1 MTQPRIALV
10 TTAHLPEGAVDH
22 DLPLLRDAVAA
33 AGAEAAVVNWHD
45 PDVDWSGFDLA
56 LIRSTWDYTL
66 RTGEFL
72 AWADRCGA
80 ATALLNPPAVVR
92 WNSDKRYLGE
102 LASLGV
108 PAVATRYL
116 PPGGGVEGLP
126 GDHEF
131 VVKPTAG
138 AGARYAARYR
148 PEQHEEAR
156 AHVERMHG
164 EGITAM
170 VQPYMPR
177 IDTTGER
184 ALVFVGGRFLHAISK
199 NAVLSP
205 DTRYDARKVA
215 HPGVRPW
222 TPTGAE
228 LAAAERALSAVPG
241 RPELLYA
248 RVDLVDAEDGT
259 PRVME
264 LELIEPQLFLTHH
277 PDSLPLIA
285 DAVVR
290 AAG

>member
-1 MTQPRIALV
+1 MPQPRIALV
-10 TTAHLPEGAVDH
+10 TTAHLPEGTVDR
-22 DLPLLRDAVAA
+22 DLPVLRDAVAA
-33 AGAEAAVVNWHD
+33 AGAEAVIVHWDD
-45 PDVDWSGFDLA
+45 PDVDWAGFDLVV
-56 LIRSTWDYTL
+56 IRSTWDYTV
-66 RTGEFL
+66 RTEEFL

-80 ATALLNPPAVVR
+80 ATTLFNPPAVVR

-116 PPGGGVEGLP
+116 PPGGGTGGLP
-126 GDHEF
+126 GDRDF
-131 VVKPTAG
+131 VVKPAAG

-148 PEQHEEAR
+148 PGQHEEAR
-156 AHVERMHG
+156 AHVARMHE
-164 EGITAM
+164 EGFTAM

-184 ALVFVGGRFLHAISK
+184 ALVFLGGRFLHAIAK

-205 DTRYDARKVA
+205 DTRYDQRKVA

-222 TPTGAE
+222 IPTEAE
-228 LAAAERALSAVPG
+228 LAAAERALAAVPG
-241 RPELLYA
+241 TPELLYA

-259 PRVME
+259 PCVME
-264 LELIEPQLFLTHH
+264 LELIEPNLFLADH
-277 PDSLPLIA
+277 PGSLPVVAGAI
-285 DAVVR
+285 VR